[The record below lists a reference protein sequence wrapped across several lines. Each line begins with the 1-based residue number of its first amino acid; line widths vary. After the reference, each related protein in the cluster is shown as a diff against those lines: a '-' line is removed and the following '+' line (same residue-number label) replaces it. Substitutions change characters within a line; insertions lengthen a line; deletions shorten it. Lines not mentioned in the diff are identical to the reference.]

1 VEEPGFS
8 MEKVLAKIVFFQQK
22 LVFSTSWQKITVKI
36 TFATENQSGIL
47 LKNMTV
53 ANIVFRC

>member
-1 VEEPGFS
+1 